1 MPSPA
6 PSPYPVRPRH
16 YLHSCSVWGELLTS
30 ALSATAWWAYCPCQC
45 FKPPSWLRCPGLSA
59 RPCLP
64 RGKRPCTWPRPRVRC
79 TPTPHSSFPP
89 SRSSSPS
96 DWGAWLRCAWRAFFG
111 GRRTRPRPRRP
122 ALHATL
128 PSPTPRRAPSDFEPG
143 CEMCGGADCVSGV
156 QLSGAACAV
165 RAFQC
170 TPAACDLQVVLVFRG
185 SDSQGA
191 PMLSYARRPSLF
203 SRFSVGSIGEALRG
217 LLVQA

>member
-1 MPSPA
+1 
-6 PSPYPVRPRH
+6 
-16 YLHSCSVWGELLTS
+16 
-30 ALSATAWWAYCPCQC
+30 
-45 FKPPSWLRCPGLSA
+45 
-59 RPCLP
+59 
-64 RGKRPCTWPRPRVRC
+64 
-79 TPTPHSSFPP
+79 
-89 SRSSSPS
+89 
-96 DWGAWLRCAWRAFFG
+96 
-111 GRRTRPRPRRP
+111 
-122 ALHATL
+122 
-128 PSPTPRRAPSDFEPG
+128 
-143 CEMCGGADCVSGV
+143 MCGGADCVSGV